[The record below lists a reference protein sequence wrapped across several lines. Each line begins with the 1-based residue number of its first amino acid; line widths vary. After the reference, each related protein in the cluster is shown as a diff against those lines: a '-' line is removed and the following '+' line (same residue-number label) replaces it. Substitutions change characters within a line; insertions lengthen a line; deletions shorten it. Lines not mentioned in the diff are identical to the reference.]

1 MTRCWAKTCSMG
13 APWTTGST
21 LSFGENRCCQ
31 GGDGD
36 DDDDDDEDDDDDD
49 DDEDDAGGGGG
60 GDDVSDVRDVH
71 DDTYSNESDID
82 DAGVVFVVD
91 DDG

>member
-36 DDDDDDEDDDDDD
+36 EDEDE
-49 DDEDDAGGGGG
+49 DDEDDAGGGG